1 MLQSFRGKVA
11 VVTGAG
17 GGLGAAL
24 ARACAAEGMKVAL
37 ADVDEAGLAETAAA
51 LTEAGAEALTVPTDV
66 RHASPLAALAERCFE
81 AFGACHLLCNNA
93 GVMVNKPILELGD
106 EDWRWLIDVNV
117 MGVVNGVRAFAP
129 RMLAQDETAHI
140 VNTSSMAG
148 LGVIGEMG
156 LAAYTASKHAVTAF
170 TETLALELAGT
181 KLGVSVL
188 CPGGIVTNIHQS
200 ERVRPEAY
208 ARQGGAPQ
216 TSQVEDINADPALTE
231 GVLSP
236 EEAAACVLKGVREG
250 ALYILTHPELKA
262 LVDARHTAIA
272 SAFDAAASAKQGEAS

>member
-1 MLQSFRGKVA
+1 M
-11 VVTGAG
+11 VTGAG
-17 GGLGAAL
+17 DGLGAAL
-24 ARACAAEGMKVAL
+24 ARACAAQGMRVVA

-51 LTEAGAEALTVPTDV
+51 LADAGAEALTVPTDV
-66 RHASPLAALAERCFE
+66 RHAEQLTALAERSFD

-106 EDWRWLIDVNV
+106 EDWRWLLEVNFL
-117 MGVVNGVRAFAP
+117 GVVNGVRAFAP
-129 RMLAQDETAHI
+129 RMLAQDEDAHI

-181 KLGVSVL
+181 RVGVSVL
-188 CPGGIVTNIHQS
+188 CPGGIVTNIHRS

-208 ARQGGAPQ
+208 ASRAAGGAQQGP
-216 TSQVEDINADPALTE
+216 SPAAIDADPALTE

-236 EEAAACVLKGVREG
+236 EQAAACVLAGVREG

-262 LVDARHTAIA
+262 LVDARYHAMA
-272 SAFDAAASAKQGEAS
+272 SAFDAAAAAKQRGAS